1 MQCLNPY
8 RKRQMNEAKEAFEAL
23 LVSKGK
29 SVPEWDG
36 SKYKPINIQTYW
48 RWFLMGWQL
57 RGVSK

>member
-1 MQCLNPY
+1 
-8 RKRQMNEAKEAFEAL
+8 MNEAREAFEAL